1 MLLDNG
7 LQFFSK
13 RSQAAYQLLGV
24 RKLATSSYHPIC
36 NGGVER
42 VNITIPQKFWLWS
55 STSEK
60 TIGSC
65 IYLTSNSLKT
75 IPSAR
80 RRAWRPTRST

>member
-1 MLLDNG
+1 MLSDNG
-7 LQFFSK
+7 LQCCSK
-13 RSQAAYQLLGV
+13 RSQAAYRLLGV
-24 RKLATSSYHPIC
+24 RKLATSYYHPNC

-55 STSEK
+55 SKSDK
-60 TIGSC
+60 AIGTF

-80 RRAWRPTRST
+80 RRAW